1 MCMNIQTCVVA
12 DPSQPEAAPSAPPA
26 ASPEQALASS
36 ASSVADSFW
45 EKMRP
50 PTQEPG
56 SPAVP
61 ASSSIAETIRSGVG
75 SDQLVVRDSHPGV
88 LRLTTDGGAAS
99 SSAAAGT
106 QAPQLPLCLPARL
119 DPLACDVSR
128 VMQRLMDEGTKA
140 PNLIWGLTPGMDTT
154 ADLSWLLFG
163 FDPRI
168 KQYNVEDLMEYEVG
182 PQTQEQAKLLRGAYE
197 SAPEPP
203 GPQTVRDALLRQLFG
218 GHCSQQIGL
227 PAHAGPCVV
236 QAGRCQPLQG
246 ARYIATSGLYDV
258 LHTRILQI

>member
-182 PQTQEQAKLLRGAYE
+182 PQIQEQAKLLRGAYE

-203 GPQTVRDALLRQLFG
+203 GPQTQCVM
-218 GHCSQQIGL
+218 HCFTSFL
-227 PAHAGPCVV
+227 AATAASKLVYPPMLAHAWCKQVAVSPYKE
-236 QAGRCQPLQG
+236 QD
-246 ARYIATSGLYDV
+246 T
-258 LHTRILQI
+258 